1 MLCRYLL
8 AAAASE
14 GQSDGSPR
22 DAQHMLNFRS
32 TLMQVL
38 EAVSQVCGMVERV
51 GRMVFEGGCWGAGV
65 V

>member
-1 MLCRYLL
+1 MLCLLCRYLL

-22 DAQHMLNFRS
+22 EAQHMLNFRS

-38 EAVSQVCGMVERV
+38 EAVSQV
-51 GRMVFEGGCWGAGV
+51 GV
-65 V
+65 PTLSVPV